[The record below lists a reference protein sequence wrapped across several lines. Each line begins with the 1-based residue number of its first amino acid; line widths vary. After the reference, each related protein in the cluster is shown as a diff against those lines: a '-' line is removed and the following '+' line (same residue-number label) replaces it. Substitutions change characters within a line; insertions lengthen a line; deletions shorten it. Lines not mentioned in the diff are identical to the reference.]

1 MKKKMLIPII
11 AAAVVVAGVLAFT
24 LKKPGKIDGFE
35 NAATTVKGIEI
46 PEGTR
51 IVALGEATH
60 GNKEFQ
66 ELKLEVFQTLVEKT
80 NVRALILEGD
90 FGGCAKA
97 NKYIQGGEGTAE
109 EVTREL
115 GYRIYR
121 TDDMCAL
128 VQWMHDYNMTAPED
142 QKVRL
147 YGMDIQRAM
156 NAKQLIK
163 DMYAVV
169 DANKGADYSDKMDEF
184 VGTEDYEF
192 GNTDYDKAVLLM
204 DEIAGDINANKD
216 AYVEKAGLA
225 DVEISEQ
232 ATVAIKNY
240 LELNLKENYSNKY
253 RDTKMKEFVDWALE
267 VEEREHKGEL
277 MMSCHNGHMEQK
289 AASSGTYLGR
299 FLNEEYQD
307 AYFAIGTGFYITN
320 DNLPT
325 NSGRVVKK
333 ICSDDKLAYQVKN
346 MDGNEYYID
355 FSKVDSSSE
364 LGKVINKRMSMGSLG
379 EQYNILIKMV
389 KMWHTI
395 NAVPSDIYDAMVV
408 YYEVTPITVW
418 DN

>member
-192 GNTDYDKAVLLM
+192 GNTDYDKAVSLM
-204 DEIAGDINANKD
+204 DEIAGDIKANKD